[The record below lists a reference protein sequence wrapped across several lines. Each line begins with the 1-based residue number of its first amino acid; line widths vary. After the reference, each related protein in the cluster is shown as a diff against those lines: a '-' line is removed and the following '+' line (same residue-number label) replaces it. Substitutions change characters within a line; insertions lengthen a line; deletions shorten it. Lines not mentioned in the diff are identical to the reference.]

1 MSLPHLASGQ
11 IASVLPLGAR
21 LDQTATQAL
30 FKEGPLEVMRLV
42 LKAGKHVP
50 PHAVDGPMT
59 VQCLEGEVRVRVDGS
74 ERQLHQGDLLYLAP
88 CVRYDVTAVSDASVL
103 VTMVLPAGR

>member
-1 MSLPHLASGQ
+1 MSLPHLSSGQ

-50 PHAVDGPMT
+50 PHSVDGPMT
-59 VQCLEGEVRVRVDGS
+59 VQCLEGEVRLRVDGA
-74 ERQLHQGDLLYLAP
+74 ERQLRPGDLLYLGP
-88 CVRYDVTAVSDASVL
+88 CVRYDVTAMTDASVL
-103 VTMVLPAGR
+103 VTMVLPGGC